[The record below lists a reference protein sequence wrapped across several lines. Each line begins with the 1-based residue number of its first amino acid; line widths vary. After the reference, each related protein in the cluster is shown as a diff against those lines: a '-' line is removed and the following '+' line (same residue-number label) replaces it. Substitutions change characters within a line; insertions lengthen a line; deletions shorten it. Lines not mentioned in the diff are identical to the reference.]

1 MVDSQQ
7 QQQMR
12 ERGKERRMRKN
23 GKKEGW
29 AASGEQSDNP
39 APIHHPYT
47 TAQNVASSEAE
58 QSTHYRCLPPPPS
71 NLSHATHGYAHR
83 SYTLKTTRS
92 TGGTGNYLCQGVP
105 KQTTAEAGGCR
116 LRTAQQDGLLQI
128 KKRSRERATA
138 MATVWMNGRTNERTN
153 KRRKREGLL
162 ILGERVKG
170 SVGLLC

>member
-1 MVDSQQ
+1 
-7 QQQMR
+7 
-12 ERGKERRMRKN
+12 MRKN

-92 TGGTGNYLCQGVP
+92 TGGTGNYIFARVSPNEQR
-105 KQTTAEAGGCR
+105 QR
-116 LRTAQQDGLLQI
+116 LEGADYAL
-128 KKRSRERATA
+128 RSK
-138 MATVWMNGRTNERTN
+138 M
-153 KRRKREGLL
+153 
-162 ILGERVKG
+162 G
-170 SVGLLC
+170 SFK